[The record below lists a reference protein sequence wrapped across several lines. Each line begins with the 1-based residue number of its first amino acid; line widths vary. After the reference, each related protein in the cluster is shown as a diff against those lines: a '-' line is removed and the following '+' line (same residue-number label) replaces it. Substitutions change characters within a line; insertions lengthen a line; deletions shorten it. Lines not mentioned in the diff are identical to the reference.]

1 MLLGKSEV
9 LPSPGGLSCGGT
21 SSGGMSSGGAG
32 SVGKSGSVGRSG
44 SITGSSGTITSSQ
57 PSSSFSFE
65 LSGLSVSEE
74 GGSVCPGVAGSA
86 SSSPPKKHAAKENM
100 THSIRHKV
108 MPVKT
113 MRLKFFLMLVGG

>member
-9 LPSPGGLSCGGT
+9 SLSPGGVSCGGT
-21 SSGGMSSGGAG
+21 SSGGMSSGGA
-32 SVGKSGSVGRSG
+32 GSVGRSG

-57 PSSSFSFE
+57 LSLSFSFE
-65 LSGLSVSEE
+65 LPELSESEE
-74 GGSVCPGVAGSA
+74 GVSGSVCPGVVGSA
-86 SSSPPKKHAAKENM
+86 SSSPPKRHAAKENM

-113 MRLKFFLMLVGG
+113 MRLKFFLALAGGG